1 MSLSSRALENLRKW
15 YRRDLR
21 FYEWVRSGRDQ
32 AALVPDLSGLPACP
46 VKNAWKSVLSQFEL
60 NPNGASAPTIQ
71 KGSPVAETLGPA
83 LMPAPVATRR
93 YRWASL
99 TGSGAKM
106 PSSVDGNPNGRR
118 NGRHHT
124 VRTDAITVLPVA
136 TGVSSRHYSG
146 VECESKCEARKHP
159 SHVSIPRLEA
169 SDFGPR
175 PIVPNLL
182 RQPALM
188 EGTWAFAI
196 SDGFGP
202 NAPARRLSEPE
213 NRTGKHESRNK
224 RSAAWVVEHGIAALR
239 LGNSAIKRAD

>member
-1 MSLSSRALENLRKW
+1 MDRAAP
-15 YRRDLR
+15 
-21 FYEWVRSGRDQ
+21 Q
-32 AALVPDLSGLPACP
+32 AFKALTPASP
-46 VKNAWKSVLSQFEL
+46 VKNAWKSELRQFEL

-71 KGSPVAETLGPA
+71 KGSPVAETLGSA
-83 LMPAPVATRR
+83 LMPATKSIRR
-93 YRWASL
+93 YPWASL

-106 PSSVDGNPNGRR
+106 PSAVDGNPNGGG

-124 VRTDAITVLPVA
+124 VRTDVITVLPVA
-136 TGVSSRHYSG
+136 TGVSRRHYSG

-169 SDFGPR
+169 SDVGPR

-188 EGTWAFAI
+188 VGTLAFDI

-202 NAPARRLSEPE
+202 ERACQTLKRIRESNWITREP
-213 NRTGKHESRNK
+213 R
-224 RSAAWVVEHGIAALR
+224 
-239 LGNSAIKRAD
+239 